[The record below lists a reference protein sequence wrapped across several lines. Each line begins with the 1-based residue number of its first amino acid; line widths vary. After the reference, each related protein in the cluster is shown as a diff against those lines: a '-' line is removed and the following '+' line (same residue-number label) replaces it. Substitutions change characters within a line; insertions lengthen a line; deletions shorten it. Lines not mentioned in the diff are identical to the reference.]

1 MINLSKFG
9 ERLKELMDE
18 KEINAP
24 ALGKILN
31 TDRTNITRYLKG
43 ERAPRYETF
52 ISMLKYFNCSADYLL
67 GLKDIPPDNQTFNE
81 LPPFGER
88 LRYVISYCGSSQ
100 YKLENENN
108 FSGSEIYN
116 WLFGIK
122 LPSVPSLVKLSE
134 DLGCTV
140 DFLIGRDD

>member
-43 ERAPRYETF
+43 ERTPQYQTF
-52 ISMLKYFNCSADYLL
+52 IAMLKYFNCSADYLL
-67 GLKDIPPDNQTFNE
+67 GLKDIPPDKQAYHDAQ
-81 LPPFGER
+81 PFAER
-88 LRYVISYCGSSQ
+88 LRYAISYCNSSQ
-100 YKLENENN
+100 YKLEKEYNY
-108 FSGSEIYN
+108 SGSEIYN
-116 WLFGIK
+116 WLFGLK

-140 DFLIGRDD
+140 DFLLGRDN